1 MAVACHSY
9 GCTTGPPRSSGQFLS
24 FRDAYYKFGPQVA
37 LRPEHDLPGNVGKG
51 LDAAFP
57 VISRFISLP
66 FKSCWI
72 MYVDGKVISQAGL
85 FRIEDSTQQD
95 QLAEWMNTG
104 FTG

>member
-1 MAVACHSY
+1 
-9 GCTTGPPRSSGQFLS
+9 
-24 FRDAYYKFGPQVA
+24 
-37 LRPEHDLPGNVGKG
+37 